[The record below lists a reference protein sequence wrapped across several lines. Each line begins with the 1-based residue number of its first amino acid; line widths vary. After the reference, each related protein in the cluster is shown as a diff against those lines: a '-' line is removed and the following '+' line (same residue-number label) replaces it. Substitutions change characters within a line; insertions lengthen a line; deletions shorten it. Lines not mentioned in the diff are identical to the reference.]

1 MLDTILFVILG
12 LAVFWALTA
21 IFEAIALKD
30 HPYVARILA
39 AVVTIVAA
47 YLGTGYQHWWQVL
60 IGLGVAFVYLQILR
74 ESHHKSVERPQ

>member
-12 LAVFWALTA
+12 LVVFWVLTA
-21 IFEAIALKD
+21 IFEAIALKNY
-30 HPYVARILA
+30 PYIARILA

-60 IGLGVAFVYLQILR
+60 IGMGAAFVYLQILK
-74 ESHHKSVERPQ
+74 ESHHKSVEKS